1 MSWQSRTELMFG
13 VERVQQLRQ
22 AHVMVVGL
30 GGVGAYAVEMLCRAG
45 VGEFTTEKDR
55 YRRRRNCRQRSSF
68 YEIRRKKKLSKWLVA
83 YKTYR
88 NY

>member
-13 VERVQQLRQ
+13 VEPMQQLHQ

-45 VGEFTTEKDR
+45 AVVCSR
-55 YRRRRNCRQRSSF
+55 
-68 YEIRRKKKLSKWLVA
+68 
-83 YKTYR
+83 
-88 NY
+88 